1 MTSREFIIWLR
12 GFTSA
17 AHKHNLTPEQWDTLK
32 DELAQVHDNKDE
44 SDDELENDFFGYEV
58 DDYTKRVPPCVGHAL
73 ESDEE
78 EINKRMDIIGQ
89 NGNEGTH
96 YWTSTNTGKQL
107 LKD

>member
-1 MTSREFIIWLR
+1 MNSREFVVWFR
-12 GFTSA
+12 GFTA
-17 AHKHNLTPEQWDTLK
+17 AADNFTLTPKQWDTLK
-32 DELAQVHDNKDE
+32 DELAQVKDIEDDHDEFSKAW
-44 SDDELENDFFGYEV
+44 DDTLEN
-58 DDYTKRVPPCVGHAL
+58 
-73 ESDEE
+73 DEE

>member
-44 SDDELENDFFGYEV
+44 SDEDLDNDFFGYEV
-58 DDYTKRVPPCVGHAL
+58 DDYDEKVPPCVGHAL